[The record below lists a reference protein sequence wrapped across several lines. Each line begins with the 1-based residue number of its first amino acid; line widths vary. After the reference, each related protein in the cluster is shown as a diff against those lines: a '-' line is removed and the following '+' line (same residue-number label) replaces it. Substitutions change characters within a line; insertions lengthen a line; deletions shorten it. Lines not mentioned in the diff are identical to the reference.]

1 MSVGL
6 ISLCSFFSGVGS
18 CAAFQAALKTGN
30 TFINSCWV
38 YTNNDSDTQLAYS
51 SRIGHCL
58 PAGCLRI
65 ERLLLYSHRRHSIPR

>member
-30 TFINSCWV
+30 TLITSCWV
-38 YTNNDSDTQLAYS
+38 YANNHSDTQLAYS
-51 SRIGHCL
+51 SRIGYCL
-58 PAGCLRI
+58 PIGCFRI
-65 ERLLLYSHRRHSIPR
+65 ERLLLHSHRRHSIPR